1 MTTALIMESEIL
13 CFQGQCLSLKL
24 SSKGRLKS
32 LELQLKDGSIW
43 LDIPKYLGYS
53 LHDRL
58 QKGVDLQAW
67 VRPQNARG
75 LQFKALMIVL
85 GQPLTGSPLTRL
97 KSINSDTTIAPDIA
111 TDLALNTLSPAIQ
124 TIRVC
129 TKGSCRKKGSL
140 QLLQQLENQTQQQGL
155 NDRIKVQAIG
165 CLKQCKTA
173 PNIQLPHGQTLDSV
187 NPLDIDSILSR
198 CQISCRF

>member
-1 MTTALIMESEIL
+1 MESEVL
-13 CFQGQCLSLKL
+13 CFQGQYLSVNL

-32 LELQLKDGSIW
+32 LELQLQDGSIW

-67 VRPQNARG
+67 VRPQNAKG

-85 GQPLTGSPLTRL
+85 GQPLTGAPLTRL
-97 KSINSDTTIAPDIA
+97 KPINSDTTIAPDP
-111 TDLALNTLSPAIQ
+111 TLNTLAPEIQ
-124 TIRVC
+124 MIRVC

-155 NDRIKVQAIG
+155 TDRIKVQAIG